1 MVKPCKHVKAVLTK
15 RLETFDA
22 HIPPQYQPPKRAI
35 QDLADLETEAR
46 QLRIE
51 QEKQAAETKRRAKL
65 QAMIGQENKM
75 WVEVNDNLSLKTGG
89 GYDKAVKLLID
100 LKELAAFTNSTAIF
114 RAKLDIIKTE
124 YGRSATLMSRFT
136 KAQLS

>member
-1 MVKPCKHVKAVLTK
+1 M
-15 RLETFDA
+15 
-22 HIPPQYQPPKRAI
+22 
-35 QDLADLETEAR
+35 ETEAR

-100 LKELAAFTNSTAIF
+100 LKELAAFTNSIAIF